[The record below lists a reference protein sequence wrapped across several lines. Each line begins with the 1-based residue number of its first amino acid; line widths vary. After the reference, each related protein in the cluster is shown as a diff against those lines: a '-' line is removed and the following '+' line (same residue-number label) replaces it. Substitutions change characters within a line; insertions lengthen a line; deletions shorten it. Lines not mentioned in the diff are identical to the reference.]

1 MSDRRHTSTN
11 GIADKAGIIIALVA
25 SVVIAL
31 FFGLLLLSSS
41 LPGNTSKTLQN
52 FTTSEELTPG
62 SEFTVQQVQSDA
74 LTPISGSGISTLQNI
89 PVTVVRTLTPAIKLP
104 KSTEVT
110 DIIYRTYA
118 WTYKNASWTFQGNF
132 SRAGYDYYR
141 AKPHN
146 RENDYA
152 EYVLSDYD
160 KEMLRGVTQ
169 KFRNLGAGNGYSEYD
184 NVMNIAAF
192 VQSMPYT
199 SDKVTTGYD
208 EYPRYPLETLVDN
221 GGDCEDT
228 AILTAALVKELGYGV
243 VLIQLPGHMAIG
255 VEGSDALSGTYYE
268 FNGSRYYYLET
279 AGSGWDLGEVP
290 EEYRNAKAT
299 LLPLVQRPRMDM
311 SCGSDLERYDGY
323 LVYLNEQCTLQNI
336 GVGTAKNPRFY
347 VAALAIGRGEG
358 LVWQPDTTL
367 VLNDYPEGATGSA
380 KAMVRIPRN
389 ETARIRYYL
398 TGDNFQPV
406 ELLSPEFTS

>member
-1 MSDRRHTSTN
+1 MSDRKHEIVY
-11 GIADKAGIIIALVA
+11 GIADNAGIIIALVA
-25 SVVIAL
+25 SFVIAL
-31 FFGLLLLSSS
+31 FFGHLLLSSS
-41 LPGNTSKTLQN
+41 LSGNTSKIPQN
-52 FTTSEELTPG
+52 LTPTEELTSD
-62 SEFTVQQVQSDA
+62 SEFTVQQGQSDA
-74 LTPISGSGISTLQNI
+74 LTIVSGPGIISVQSFPITI
-89 PVTVVRTLTPAIKLP
+89 VRTPTPGIKHP
-104 KSTEVT
+104 KSTEVSE
-110 DIIYRTYA
+110 IISRTYA

-160 KEMLRGVTQ
+160 REMLKGVTK
-169 KFRNLGAGNGYSEYD
+169 KFRDVGAGNGYSEYD

-208 EYPRYPLETLVDN
+208 EYPRYPLETLVDD

-243 VLIQLPGHMAIG
+243 VLIQLPGHMAVG

-268 FNGSRYYYLET
+268 YNGSRYYYLET
-279 AGSGWDLGEVP
+279 AGTGWDLGEVP

-323 LVYLNEQCTLQNI
+323 LVYLNERCTLQNI

-358 LVWQPDTTL
+358 LIWQPDTTL

-380 KAMVRIPRN
+380 KAIVRLPRN
-389 ETARIRYYL
+389 ETTRIRYFL
-398 TGDNFQPV
+398 TGDNFEPV

>member
-1 MSDRRHTSTN
+1 MSTRKPETAN
-11 GIADKAGIIIALVA
+11 GTMGNAGIIIAIAA
-25 SVVIAL
+25 SVIIAV
-31 FFGLLLLSSS
+31 FFGYLLLTSSF
-41 LPGNTSKTLQN
+41 PGNTPLISQN
-52 FTTSEELTPG
+52 ITPAQENTP
-62 SEFTVQQVQSDA
+62 SSAPTIQQIHSSVMKPVSGAETISVQS
-74 LTPISGSGISTLQNI
+74 I
-89 PVTVVRTLTPAIKLP
+89 PVTVTGIQART
-104 KSTEVT
+104 TEPIQNPEINDT
-110 DIIYRTYA
+110 ISRTYA

-160 KEMLRGVTQ
+160 REMLKGVTQ
-169 KFRNLGAGNGYSEYD
+169 KFRDVGAGNGYSEYD

-208 EYPRYPLETLVDN
+208 EYPRYPLETLVDD

-228 AILTAALVKELGYGV
+228 AILTAALIRELGYGV
-243 VLIQLPGHMAIG
+243 VLIQLPGHMAVG

-268 FNGSRYYYLET
+268 YDGSRYYYLET
-279 AGSGWDLGEVP
+279 AGTGWDLGDVP
-290 EEYRNAKAT
+290 EEYQDAKAT

-323 LVYLNEQCTLQNI
+323 LVYLNERCAIQNI

-347 VAALAIGRGEG
+347 VAALAVSRGDG
-358 LVWQPDTTL
+358 LIWQPDTTL

-380 KAMVRIPRN
+380 KTMVRIPRN
-389 ETARIRYYL
+389 ETVRIRYYL
-398 TGDNFQPV
+398 TGDNFEPV
-406 ELLSPEFTS
+406 ELLSTEFTS